1 MIPRPA
7 SETIAILRRTLEQ
20 IEKDLDPLLDAVSFN
35 ELKRIVLSRIAEL
48 ERPESIQ
55 TSKVTA
61 TLPEASIR
69 TENTLELQN
78 RPGN

>member
-1 MIPRPA
+1 MVPRPA

-20 IEKDLDPLLDAVSFN
+20 IEKDLDPLLDAASFN

-48 ERPESIQ
+48 ELSESIQ
-55 TSKVTA
+55 TAKVTE
-61 TLPEASIR
+61 TLSEALVC
-69 TENTLELQN
+69 TENTLELRS